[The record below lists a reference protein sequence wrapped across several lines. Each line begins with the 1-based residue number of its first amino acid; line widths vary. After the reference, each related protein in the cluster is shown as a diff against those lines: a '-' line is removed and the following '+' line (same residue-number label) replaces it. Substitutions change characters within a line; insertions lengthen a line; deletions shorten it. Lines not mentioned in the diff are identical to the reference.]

1 MINKLL
7 YIFLFCFVPS
17 VLQAQEKNEFLFL
30 GNITVGNG
38 LPSDQPIVAETYK
51 FNDEIYSMTLAPRS
65 QKEIIFLIS
74 KVLVCDLSSSR
85 THLEIKSQGEPF
97 LSYNN
102 NALILSKMNN
112 AIMASTECYSLHN
125 GKRLWN
131 KGRSLKSLGFYT
143 IFVDS
148 KSPTIVGVDSYFL
161 KGVDAMTG
169 KEIWK
174 KKISNRDAG
183 IPYYRQ
189 INDSTLLIIS
199 GGLHAVNIYTGKG
212 WDYDIKTS
220 DNSFKSEV
228 ISYSISSRGGLIPA
242 LITDLVRGTKKL
254 DYGDINIEGDIIMY
268 NNETEFVKLSV
279 NDGAIMEKRT
289 ITANPKK
296 NSENSL
302 IEYWYKDL
310 RFEVN
315 DNKISVYNSNSTLVG
330 HIVNLTRL
338 IFANEN
344 FIYLAKDKSIYKIDI
359 SQFN

>member
-30 GNITVGNG
+30 GNISVGKG
-38 LPSDQPIVAETYK
+38 LPSDQPIVAEAYK

-65 QKEIIFLIS
+65 QKEIILLRS

-102 NALILSKMNN
+102 TLVLSKMNN
-112 AIMASTECYSLHN
+112 TIMASTECYSLHN
-125 GKRLWN
+125 GKRLWS
-131 KGRSLKSLGFYT
+131 KGRSLNSFGFYT

-174 KKISNRDAG
+174 KNISKRDAE
-183 IPYYRQ
+183 IPYYRL

-220 DNSFKSEV
+220 DNSFKREV
-228 ISYSISSRGGLIPA
+228 ISYGISSGGGFIPA
-242 LITDLVRGTKKL
+242 LIADLVRGTKKL

-268 NNETEFVKLSV
+268 NNETEFVKLSA
-279 NDGAIMEKRT
+279 NDGAIIEKRT

-296 NSENSL
+296 NSKNSL
-302 IEYWYKDL
+302 IEYSYKDL
-310 RFEVN
+310 RFELN

-330 HIVNLTRL
+330 NIVNLTRF

>member
-7 YIFLFCFVPS
+7 YVFVFCFVPS
-17 VLQAQEKNEFLFL
+17 ALQAQEKNEFLFL
-30 GNITVGNG
+30 GNITVGKS
-38 LPSDQPIVAETYK
+38 LPSDQPIVAQTYK

-65 QKEIIFLIS
+65 QKEIILLRS

-102 NALILSKMNN
+102 NALILSKMNST
-112 AIMASTECYSLHN
+112 IMASTECYSLHN

-131 KGRSLKSLGFYT
+131 KGRSLNSFGFYT

-174 KKISNRDAG
+174 KNISKRDAG
-183 IPYYRQ
+183 IPYYRH

-220 DNSFKSEV
+220 DNSFKREV
-228 ISYSISSRGGLIPA
+228 ISYSISSGGGLIPA
-242 LITDLVRGTKKL
+242 LIAELVRGTKKL

-268 NNETEFVKLSV
+268 NNETELVKLSAT
-279 NDGAIMEKRT
+279 DGAIMEKRT

-296 NSENSL
+296 NSKDNL

-315 DNKISVYNSNSTLVG
+315 DNKISVYNSNSALVAN
-330 HIVNLTRL
+330 IVNLTRF